1 VIPPAEI
8 DRLGLHVCNLEGM
21 RRAFAALRSS
31 PGYVLTDGFP
41 VKGLTAP
48 NLAMWKG
55 DRVAASV
62 AAASIV
68 AKVTRDRMMR
78 ELDQRYPEYGFCR
91 HKGYVTEE
99 HQRALAVHGPSAV
112 HRRSFRNVTDGLQ
125 GEGE

>member
-1 VIPPAEI
+1 MLVVVMLTFMAVRAVIFDWGGTLTPWDGVDRGALWQQACAPHFPA
-8 DRLGLHVCNLEGM
+8 DQ
-21 RRAFAALRSS
+21 
-31 PGYVLTDGFP
+31 
-41 VKGLTAP
+41 
-48 NLAMWKG
+48 
-55 DRVAASV
+55 AASV

-68 AKVTRDRMMR
+68 AKVTRDRMMC
-78 ELDQRYPEYGFCR
+78 ELDERYPEYGFCR